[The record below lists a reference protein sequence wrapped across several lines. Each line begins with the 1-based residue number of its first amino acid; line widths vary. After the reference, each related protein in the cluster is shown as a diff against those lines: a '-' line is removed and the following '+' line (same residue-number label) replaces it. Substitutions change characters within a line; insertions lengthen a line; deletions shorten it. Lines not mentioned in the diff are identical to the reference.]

1 MHDTVIDRDVVHYPE
16 ARAAEHLHE
25 ALQRFTLGDAMRQGE
40 LSGDAGDCR
49 DVIRYHPASWLYQG
63 LERVDQ
69 IAGRRVEKGADVD
82 DVRLA
87 RVIAMNS

>member
-1 MHDTVIDRDVVHYPE
+1 
-16 ARAAEHLHE
+16 
-25 ALQRFTLGDAMRQGE
+25 
-40 LSGDAGDCR
+40 
-49 DVIRYHPASWLYQG
+49 LYQG